1 MRSPRSEPC
10 VRGLDGSMAMTARLA
25 AFAKRNGASRAT
37 RVLLPAPGGPVMP
50 ISRERP
56 ENSAAALASV
66 SATLAFAALLRAWL
80 SARRSKG
87 ECLLDNA
94 SSTVGP
100 QQDIVMLP
108 ELGRRVVTILYA
120 GKLDRVADHADHATR
135 SWMC

>member
-1 MRSPRSEPC
+1 MRSPRSEPW

-25 AFAKRNGASRAT
+25 ALARRKGASRAT

-56 ENSAAALASV
+56 ENSGAALASV

-87 ECLLDNA
+87 KRLLDNA

-100 QQDIVMLP
+100 QEDIVM
-108 ELGRRVVTILYA
+108 
-120 GKLDRVADHADHATR
+120 
-135 SWMC
+135 